1 MILGDI
7 LALAMVGTWLL
18 ALDEYKAKLLA
29 QGRTTFTLLAITG
42 VATIIIS
49 YVFYST
55 AQIASKDYGQVVGW
69 YETVR
74 IAEISGPSEKKEQEI
89 RKFYTIMAQNPK
101 ELSHREF
108 YKLKTQYKNV
118 IYTK

>member
-29 QGRTTFTLLAITG
+29 WGRTTFTLLAITG

-55 AQIASKDYGQVVGW
+55 AQIASKDYGQVVDW

-74 IAEISGPSEKKEQEI
+74 IAEISEPSEKKEQEI

-101 ELSHREF
+101 ELSRREF
-108 YKLKTQYKNV
+108 YKLQTQYKNV

>member
-29 QGRTTFTLLAITG
+29 WGRTTFTLLAITG

-55 AQIASKDYGQVVGW
+55 AQIASKVPFRPGMIHPDVFIND
-69 YETVR
+69 E
-74 IAEISGPSEKKEQEI
+74 
-89 RKFYTIMAQNPK
+89 
-101 ELSHREF
+101 REWPDF
-108 YKLKTQYKNV
+108 EW
-118 IYTK
+118 

>member
-29 QGRTTFTLLAITG
+29 WGRTTFTLLAITG

-74 IAEISGPSEKKEQEI
+74 IAEISEWHRKKGT
-89 RKFYTIMAQNPK
+89 RD
-101 ELSHREF
+101 S
-108 YKLKTQYKNV
+108 
-118 IYTK
+118 

>member
-29 QGRTTFTLLAITG
+29 WGRTTFTLLAITG

-49 YVFYST
+49 YVFYSKVFFQSVL
-55 AQIASKDYGQVVGW
+55 ALM
-69 YETVR
+69 
-74 IAEISGPSEKKEQEI
+74 P
-89 RKFYTIMAQNPK
+89 
-101 ELSHREF
+101 
-108 YKLKTQYKNV
+108 
-118 IYTK
+118 

>member
-1 MILGDI
+1 MIYNDI
-7 LALAMVGTWLL
+7 LALAMIGTWLL
-18 ALDEYKAKLLA
+18 TIDEYKAKLLTW
-29 QGRTTFTLLAITG
+29 GRSAFTLLAVTG
-42 VATIIIS
+42 VATICIT

-69 YETVR
+69 YENVR
-74 IAEISGPSEKKEQEI
+74 TAEVREPSEKQEKEI

-101 ELSHREF
+101 ELSRREY
-108 YKLKTQYKNV
+108 YKLETQYKNV

>member
-29 QGRTTFTLLAITG
+29 WGRTTFTLLAITG

-49 YVFYST
+49 YGLCCT
-55 AQIASKDYGQVVGW
+55 
-69 YETVR
+69 
-74 IAEISGPSEKKEQEI
+74 
-89 RKFYTIMAQNPK
+89 N
-101 ELSHREF
+101 LSVKGF
-108 YKLKTQYKNV
+108 SA
-118 IYTK
+118 I